1 MKKIADNV
9 LELIGST
16 PMVALQR
23 FSQKRGLKQPI
34 LAKLESF
41 NPGGSAKD
49 RVALQMIEA
58 AEKQGLLKPGA
69 TIVEPTSGNTGVG
82 LALVAALKSY
92 QVILTMPD
100 NMSLER
106 RQLLKAY
113 GARVEL
119 VPAAQGMAG
128 AIAKAEALCREIP
141 GALMLKQFENPA
153 NPEAHYLTTGPEIW
167 QQTDG
172 RVDVYVAGVGTGGTL
187 CGTARYLKEKNP
199 EIKIVAVE
207 PLLSP
212 MLSRGKFCPHGLQGM
227 GPDFVPPTFD
237 ASLCDEYI
245 GVSDQEAMQMA
256 RALACEEGLLVGIS
270 SGAVVAAALK
280 LAQEKDFEN
289 KRMVLL
295 LPDTGERYLST
306 ALFSQADE
314 DITTK

>member
-1 MKKIADNV
+1 MKKIADSV
-9 LELIGST
+9 LDLIGST
-16 PMVALQR
+16 PMLKLQR
-23 FSQKRGLKQPI
+23 FSRRRGLKQSI
-34 LAKLESF
+34 WAKVESF

-49 RVALQMIEA
+49 RVALQMIEE

-82 LALVAALKSY
+82 LALVGALKSY

-119 VPAAQGMAG
+119 VPAAQGMSG
-128 AIAKAEALCREIP
+128 AIALAEQLCREIP
-141 GALMLKQFENPA
+141 GAIMLKQFENPA
-153 NPEAHYLTTGPEIW
+153 NPQAHYLGTGPEIW
-167 QQTDG
+167 QQSDG
-172 RVDVYVAGVGTGGTL
+172 LVDVFVAGVGTGGTL
-187 CGTARYLKEKNP
+187 CGTARYLKQQNP
-199 EIKIVAVE
+199 GIKVVAVE

-212 MLSRGKFCPHGLQGM
+212 MLSRGTFTPHGLQGM

-237 ASLCDEYI
+237 ASLCDGYI
-245 GVSDQEAMQMA
+245 GVSDEEAMQTA
-256 RALACEEGLLVGIS
+256 RDLAKEEGLLVGIS
-270 SGAVVAAALK
+270 AGAALAAALK

-289 KRMVLL
+289 KHIVVL

-306 ALFSQADE
+306 ALFSSSD
-314 DITTK
+314 

>member
-16 PMVALQR
+16 PMVALQQ
-23 FSQKRGLKQPI
+23 FSQKRGLKQA
-34 LAKLESF
+34 LWAKLESF

-82 LALVAALKSY
+82 LALVGALKSY
-92 QVILTMPD
+92 RVILTMPD

-128 AIAKAEALCREIP
+128 AIAKAEALCREIS
-141 GALMLKQFENPA
+141 GAVMLKQFENLA

-167 QQTDG
+167 QQTEA
-172 RVDVYVAGVGTGGTL
+172 RLDVYVAGVGTGGTL

-199 EIKIVAVE
+199 DIKIVAVE
-207 PLLSP
+207 PLQSP
-212 MLSRGKFCPHGLQGM
+212 MLSRGEFRPHGLQGM

-237 ASLCDEYI
+237 ASLCDRYV
-245 GVSDQEAMQMA
+245 GVSDQEAMQAA

-270 SGAVVAAALK
+270 SGAVLAAALK
-280 LAQEKDFEN
+280 LSQEKDFEN

>member
-16 PMVALQR
+16 PMLKLQR
-23 FSQKRGLKQPI
+23 FSRRRGLKQPI
-34 LAKLESF
+34 WAKVESF

-49 RVALQMIEA
+49 RVALQMIED

-82 LALVAALKSY
+82 LALVGALKSY

-119 VPAAQGMAG
+119 VPAAQGMSG
-128 AIAKAEALCREIP
+128 AIALAEQLCREIP
-141 GALMLKQFENPA
+141 GAIMLKQFENQA
-153 NPEAHYLTTGPEIW
+153 NPQAHYLATGPEIW
-167 QQTDG
+167 QQSDG
-172 RVDVYVAGVGTGGTL
+172 LVDVFVAGVGTGGTL
-187 CGTARYLKEKNP
+187 CGTARYLKQQNP
-199 EIKIVAVE
+199 EIKVVAVE

-212 MLSRGKFCPHGLQGM
+212 MLSRGTFKPHGLQGM

-237 ASLCDEYI
+237 ASLCDGYI
-245 GVSDQEAMQMA
+245 GVSDEEAMQTA
-256 RALACEEGLLVGIS
+256 RDLAKEEGLLVGIS
-270 SGAVVAAALK
+270 AGAALAAALK

-289 KRMVLL
+289 KHIVVL

-306 ALFSQADE
+306 ALFSQPD
-314 DITTK
+314 